1 MFDQVL
7 ATEVIKLRRSK
18 APWATLGVLAI
29 MPLGIALF
37 MWIAREPGRA
47 AQLGLLGTKA
57 SLTGIEAT
65 WPAYFYMLTLV
76 FDIAGMLLLTFIVA
90 YVFGREYSDAS
101 AKNLLS
107 LPVGRHWFAVAK
119 LLVAAVWWM
128 ALVAIVIVEA
138 MSIGLAMELPGFSVG
153 QAATGIVDLL
163 LAAAISFL
171 LAPVVAWI
179 AVWSRGEVAPIAF
192 SLVMLAL
199 GTLFGKTGWAEWFPH
214 SIVPLLVGMVADP
227 VDSLPAGSYIVLA
240 GTFAAGVAATILQL
254 RFAENG
260 QQPGPIRHRSARGC
274 AAVGPAAGCFR
285 SNDDDGGPPA
295 AETVVPQPANRR
307 RMRPQSSGP

>member
-1 MFDQVL
+1 MFGQVL
-7 ATEVIKLRRSK
+7 ATEFVKLRRAK
-18 APWATLGVLAI
+18 ATWATLAVLAL

-37 MWIAREPGRA
+37 MWIVREPGRA

-65 WPAYFYMLTLV
+65 WPAYFYMLTLIFGV
-76 FDIAGMLLLTFIVA
+76 GGMLLLAFIVA
-90 YVFGREYSDAS
+90 YLFGREYSDAT
-101 AKNLLS
+101 AKNMLA

-128 ALVAIVIVEA
+128 ALVAIVLVEA
-138 MSIGLAMELPGFSVG
+138 LAIGLAMNLPGFSTAL
-153 QAATGIVDLL
+153 AATGIARVLF
-163 LAAAISFL
+163 AAVISFL

-199 GTLFGKTGWAEWFPH
+199 GNLFGKTGWAEWFPY
-214 SIVPLLVGMVADP
+214 SIVPLLIGMVADP
-227 VDSLPAGSYIVLA
+227 VDSLPAGSYVVLA

-254 RFAENG
+254 RFADIA
-260 QQPGPIRHRSARGC
+260 Q
-274 AAVGPAAGCFR
+274 
-285 SNDDDGGPPA
+285 
-295 AETVVPQPANRR
+295 
-307 RMRPQSSGP
+307 